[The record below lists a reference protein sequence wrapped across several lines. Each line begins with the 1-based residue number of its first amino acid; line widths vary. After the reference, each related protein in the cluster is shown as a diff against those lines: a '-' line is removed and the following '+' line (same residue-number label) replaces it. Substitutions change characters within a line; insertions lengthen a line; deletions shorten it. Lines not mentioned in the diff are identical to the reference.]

1 MEKVIFKKYP
11 DIIFNV
17 ISKTEDESEYKLS
30 CTDFNNQ
37 MLFEYLYKEY
47 SLLTIQNN
55 NLIYYISEIKS
66 VDNYKDI
73 IFYLTIK
80 CYS

>member
-30 CTDFNNQ
+30 CTDFSNQ

-66 VDNYKDI
+66 IDNNKDI

-80 CYS
+80 CFN